1 MEDPRETV
9 CGGINDEAKKKLK
22 LDAERE
28 QNRWHEVYNWYT
40 IYKSLKDYGD
50 FLPRTLID
58 SSHVTPNSMNDFK
71 YVNNFFFIDFKACHV
86 TCQTSEL
93 CIIREIGFF

>member
-9 CGGINDEAKKKLK
+9 CGRINDGGEEMKQKKINKK
-22 LDAERE
+22 IDAERE

-40 IYKSLKDYGD
+40 IYKSLKDFGD

-71 YVNNFFFIDFKACHV
+71 YVNDFF
-86 TCQTSEL
+86 S
-93 CIIREIGFF
+93 

>member
-9 CGGINDEAKKKLK
+9 CGRINDGGEEMKQKKKI
-22 LDAERE
+22 DAERE

-40 IYKSLKDYGD
+40 IYKSLKDFGD

-71 YVNNFFFIDFKACHV
+71 YVNDFF
-86 TCQTSEL
+86 S
-93 CIIREIGFF
+93 